1 MVSAPETVVRN
12 VLLSQ
17 HKGATAVV
25 TAEAQVPMM
34 TGTRST
40 SMSLRAAFTAAS
52 GLVWSSSMMNSICRP
67 SRPPAALT
75 SLATACMPA
84 SMRGPSAEP
93 APVSGVRTPRRS
105 GAPCA
110 RNVAGAKAVAASAPA
125 PVMMVRRVGFGV
137 VIADSSSAAGA
148 LAQQQVRGE
157 RQDQRRRHQDKG
169 EGAAER
175 PVRLL
180 GNLVVDERRH
190 HLKARPAEQHR
201 SRIGVHRQDKA

>member
-84 SMRGPSAEP
+84 SMRGPSA
-93 APVSGVRTPRRS
+93 
-105 GAPCA
+105 
-110 RNVAGAKAVAASAPA
+110 APA

-201 SRIGVHRQDKA
+201 R